1 MVYII
6 FRTIYIII
14 IIMYNLY
21 TSPPLKIKYINK
33 YKENAYL
40 KEKQK
45 NGINVFFFQVA
56 IKKKK

>member
-40 KEKQK
+40 KEKK